1 MAHGIDPQIRASIA
15 VPDRLDS
22 PVGELGFFDGVPD
35 LGSVDKIY
43 DLLDL
48 TRAIEV
54 YLNTVPG
61 ASLVAMRKG
70 FRQVGLD
77 GVGMIGYTEPR
88 ANSGS
93 LFLTPNTETT
103 YGSAFLDLKQAG
115 PVVIENPRNSLCVID
130 DFWFRYV
137 ADLGLAGPDRGA
149 GGRYLL
155 LPPGYDGQVPDG
167 YHVLRTPT
175 YTNWLVVRALGGV
188 PDILKTQVY
197 PLARAADP
205 PPTRFENLAD
215 KHFNTVH
222 ANDHTFY
229 DEIDTLIQEE
239 PAGALDPERAG
250 QCAAIGLVKGTPF
263 APDDRMRRIL
273 AQAAPLAAAIARA
286 LVYKPRDPRAYV
298 YPGGTWLYAFLGGS
312 YEFLRDHAR
321 LLDARTQFHYFAT
334 VITPAMAA
342 AQVGVGSAY
351 AYAAMD
357 SKHEWLDGSRSY
369 RLTLP
374 PGVPA
379 RNFWSVDLYD
389 TQTRSLLETD
399 NPYPS
404 IMGRDTGGAE
414 LYFGPEPPA
423 TGPANWIRTVPGK
436 SWFAM
441 LRLYGPLKTW
451 FDKSWRPGDIEPLG

>member
-1 MAHGIDPQIRASIA
+1 MPSGISPEVRASVAI
-15 VPDRLDS
+15 PDQLES
-22 PVGELGFFDGVPD
+22 PLGKLSFFDGLPD
-35 LGSVDKIY
+35 PGSIGTIY

-70 FRQVGLD
+70 FREAGLD
-77 GVGMIGYTEPR
+77 GAGMLGYTEPR

-103 YGSAFLDLKQAG
+103 YGTAFLDLKANG
-115 PVVIENPRNSLCVID
+115 PLVIENPPNSLCVID

-149 GGRYLL
+149 GGKYLL
-155 LPPGYDGQVPDG
+155 LPPGYEAEVPDG

-175 YTNWLVVRALGGV
+175 YTNWLVVRTLGGV
-188 PDILKTQVY
+188 PDIRRTRVY
-197 PLARAADP
+197 PLAQADDP
-205 PPTRFENLAD
+205 PANTFENLAG
-215 KHFNTVH
+215 KRFNTVH
-222 ANDHTFY
+222 ANDESFY
-229 DEIDTLIQEE
+229 TEIDTLIQEE
-239 PAGALDPERAG
+239 PAEALDPERAG
-250 QCAAIGLVKGTPF
+250 QCAAIGLVKGRPF
-263 APDDRMRRIL
+263 APDERMRRIL

-286 LVYKPRDPRAYV
+286 LVYRPRDPEAYV
-298 YPGGTWLYAFLGGS
+298 YPGGTWLNAFVGGS
-312 YEFLRDHAR
+312 YEFVRDHAR

-342 AQVGVGSAY
+342 ARVGTGSAY
-351 AYAAMD
+351 AYTAMD
-357 SKHEWLDGSRSY
+357 SKREWLDGSRSY

-374 PGVPA
+374 AGIPA
-379 RNFWSVDLYD
+379 KNFWSVDLYD

-404 IMGRDTGGAE
+404 VMGHDTGGAE
-414 LYFGPEPPA
+414 LFFGPQPPA
-423 TGPANWIRTVPGK
+423 AGAANWVRTVPGK
-436 SWFAM
+436 AWFAM
-441 LRLYGPLKTW
+441 LRLYGPLEAW

>member
-1 MAHGIDPQIRASIA
+1 MPSGISPEVRAAVA
-15 VPDRLDS
+15 VPDQLES
-22 PVGELGFFDGVPD
+22 PLGKLSFFDGVPSLD
-35 LGSVDKIY
+35 SIDTIY

-48 TRAIEV
+48 NRAIEV
-54 YLNTVPG
+54 YLNTIPG
-61 ASLVAMRKG
+61 ASLVAMRNG
-70 FRQVGLD
+70 FRSVGLD
-77 GVGMIGYTEPR
+77 GIGAVGYTAPR

-103 YGSAFLDLKQAG
+103 YGSAFLDLAASG
-115 PVVIENPRNSLCVID
+115 PIVVENPPNSLCVID

-137 ADLGLAGPDRGA
+137 GDLGLAGPDQGA
-149 GGRYLL
+149 GGRHLL
-155 LPPGYDGQVPDG
+155 LPPGFEGSVPDG

-188 PDILKTQVY
+188 PDILRTRVY
-197 PLARAADP
+197 RLEDAADP
-205 PPTRFENLAD
+205 PANEFVNLAD
-215 KHFNTVH
+215 KSFNTVH

-239 PAGALDPERAG
+239 PAGALDAERAG
-250 QCAAIGLVKGTPF
+250 QCAAIGLVKGRPF
-263 APDDRMRRIL
+263 APDERMRRIL

-298 YPGGTWLYAFLGGS
+298 YPGGTWLNAFIGGS
-312 YEFLRDHAR
+312 YEFLDDHAR
-321 LLDARTQFHYFAT
+321 LLDARAQFHYFAT

-342 AQVGVGSAY
+342 ARVGTGSAY
-351 AYAAMD
+351 AYTAMD
-357 SKHEWLDGSRSY
+357 SRHEWLDGGRSY

-374 PGVPA
+374 PEIPA
-379 RNFWSVDLYD
+379 KNFWSVDLYD

-404 IMGRDTGGAE
+404 VMGRTTGGVD
-414 LYFGPEPPA
+414 LFFGPNPPA
-423 TGPANWIRTVPGK
+423 GREANWVRTVPGK

-441 LRLYGPLKTW
+441 LRLYGPLEPWFAKT
-451 FDKSWRPGDIEPLG
+451 WRPGDIEPLD